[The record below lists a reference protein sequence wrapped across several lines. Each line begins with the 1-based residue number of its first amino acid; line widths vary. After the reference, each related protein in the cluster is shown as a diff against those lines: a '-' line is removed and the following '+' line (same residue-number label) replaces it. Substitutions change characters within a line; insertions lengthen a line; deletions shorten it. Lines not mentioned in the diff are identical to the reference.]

1 MVMVTVLAV
10 VIMRVMTVIMMAM
23 AMALVRIMTNSAHRA
38 TGTSYA
44 NTLRLKEA

>member
-1 MVMVTVLAV
+1 MVMVTVLAM
-10 VIMRVMTVIMMAM
+10 VIMRVMTVIMM